1 MIASPDITGEN
12 EPESAV
18 GQPSGTRVT
27 GVDASRRGWVAVSL
41 PAPSPAA
48 LSQSALSP
56 AALSQSA
63 LSPAALSP
71 SALSPAAGGLVVT
84 VKVAASL
91 GVLLAPEL
99 GLAGTT
105 IVGIDMPLGLL
116 ETGWREADRAAR
128 GLLGPRRSS
137 VFAIPPRAV
146 WAATGYPAAN
156 QRCRELT
163 GQGFSAQAWGLRAK
177 LLEANQYR
185 QACGHPLYEV
195 HPELAFGAMA
205 GAPLAASK
213 HTGPGREERRRL
225 LARHGIEIPAGTPP
239 TLLGDVLDAAAVA
252 WSARRIAAGQAVT
265 VPAIPQHDDQ
275 GAEIAIRF

>member
-1 MIASPDITGEN
+1 MP
-12 EPESAV
+12 
-18 GQPSGTRVT
+18 VT
-27 GVDASRRGWVAVSL
+27 GVDACRRGWVAVSL
-41 PAPSPAA
+41 A
-48 LSQSALSP
+48 ALSP
-56 AALSQSA
+56 AS
-63 LSPAALSP
+63 
-71 SALSPAAGGLVVT
+71 GRLVVT
-84 VKVAASL
+84 VRVAASL
-91 GVLLAPEL
+91 GVLLAPDL
-99 GLAGTT
+99 DPAAAT

-146 WAATGYPAAN
+146 WAEASYPAAN

-185 QACGHPLYEV
+185 QTCGHPLYEV
-195 HPELAFGAMA
+195 HPELAFAAMA

-213 HTGPGREERRRL
+213 HTGPGRDERRRL
-225 LARHGIEIPAGTPP
+225 LARAGIEIPAGT
-239 TLLGDVLDAAAVA
+239 LAALIGDVLAAAAVA
-252 WSARRIAAGQAVT
+252 WSTRRIAAGQAVT
-265 VPAIPQHDDQ
+265 VPVVPQYDGQ